1 MPPPSRQ
8 VAGGAPLAPANAMSW
23 RLWPGDEHLRGFV
36 CFFFNSSG
44 HMLPGS
50 HANRQNCK

>member
-8 VAGGAPLAPANAMSW
+8 VAGGAPLAPAHAMSW
-23 RLWPGDEHLRGFV
+23 RLWPIDETLQGFV
-36 CFFFNSSG
+36 FFNSSG

-50 HANRQNCK
+50 HANRQNYK